1 VIESPLFWLWN
12 AKGPVPTG
20 CVAIS
25 PLSTL
30 RRCTIASPLNP
41 PRLVSRFGVG
51 CLRVMMTVDL
61 SDAVIPL
68 TALSLSALA
77 SFSSM
82 MRRYE

>member
-1 VIESPLFWLWN
+1 
-12 AKGPVPTG
+12 
-20 CVAIS
+20 
-25 PLSTL
+25 
-30 RRCTIASPLNP
+30 
-41 PRLVSRFGVG
+41 LVSRFGVG

>member
-1 VIESPLFWLWN
+1 MRCDLSALDVASLHDRQPLE
-12 AKGPVPTG
+12 
-20 CVAIS
+20 
-25 PLSTL
+25 
-30 RRCTIASPLNP
+30 P

-61 SDAVIPL
+61 SGAVIPL